1 MPYDNDNMNLE
12 VEYLKAHVRRNIA
25 TEWNHVVQCAH
36 VLSEGSEDTDVEENL
51 LSALAKFITLRLP
64 DNVKGNPDELRKS
77 LANQQGNDHEVLK
90 AVKESRTQFIY
101 TAADFLREALK
112 QDASA
117 GSEKPSD
124 DGPASDESMSDT
136 GEEHD
141 VLNEPDTDMISG
153 DNHTPLLSRVLNWAA
168 GLKEVSLN
176 AVATIDSL
184 MGNQLQPAL
193 LKAVEEIGGSTLEGN
208 PAAAESP
215 ETAPPTGAPTST
227 AGKYTKY
234 SGAGAGTGAAPA
246 MGGGMGGMGGMGD
259 MGGMMG
265 MM

>member
-1 MPYDNDNMNLE
+1 MPYDNDNINLE
-12 VEYLKAHVRRNIA
+12 VEYFKAHLRRNML
-25 TEWNHVVQCAH
+25 TEWDNTVKCAYMM
-36 VLSEGSEDTDVEENL
+36 SEGSDDSKVEENL

-64 DNVKGNPDELRKS
+64 ENMKNNPESLRRS
-77 LANQQGNDHEVLK
+77 LANQQGNDHEVLG
-90 AVKESRTQFIY
+90 AVKESRTQFRY
-101 TAADFLREALK
+101 TTADFLREALK

-117 GSEKPSD
+117 GSDIPSD
-124 DGPASDESMSDT
+124 DGSASDDSSSDA

-141 VLNEPDTDMISG
+141 VLNEPDTDMVAG
-153 DNHTPLLSRVLNWAA
+153 ENNTPLLSRVLNWAA
-168 GLKEVSLN
+168 GLKEISLN

-184 MGNQLQPAL
+184 LGKKLEPAL
-193 LKAVEEIGGSTLEGN
+193 MKAVGEMGGSTLEDQPG
-208 PAAAESP
+208 AASP
-215 ETAPPTGAPTST
+215 EAAPPTGAPTST

-246 MGGGMGGMGGMGD
+246 MGGGMGGAGD